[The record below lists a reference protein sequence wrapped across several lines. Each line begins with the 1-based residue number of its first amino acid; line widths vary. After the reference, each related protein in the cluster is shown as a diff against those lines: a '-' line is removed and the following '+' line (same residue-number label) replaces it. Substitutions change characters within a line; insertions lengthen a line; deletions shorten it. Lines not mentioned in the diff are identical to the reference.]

1 MSSFPEPV
9 KGRWGMVAQIASLL
23 ITGVVI
29 WNATIRPH
37 LMFERPAVIV
47 IHALFY
53 AFLAWFFSAIIL
65 AGLWLF
71 LPDKQAGQLLSTT
84 FRTASVAVWFAP
96 ACILLSQLSPATLV
110 AALVLVITATRLL
123 YNEWSAGSPP
133 LPPKPVAGP
142 LGLFGFFT
150 IKRPMVTRQLVTGLA
165 AACALQAGVI
175 SVWWRH
181 PMLAGAWFVLAAA
194 ITTLFAMVSGAVEDS
209 RPPALPRSAM
219 GMALTV
225 LLAAGLTVGGLRVAR
240 GRGNADGEPG
250 DPAGAN
256 APPGAVASAK
266 EILKSLFGDEDKPS
280 TGPGAY
286 TPKPPP
292 MAPGIAP
299 DGTFPGVILMP
310 DPRPVA
316 RLVAPPP
323 RGLAVGTAPDQPYGI
338 PFDGPYLYYRWPY
351 RRPPPTS
358 ILQHGTPAQMSFST
372 TDHTMLNM
380 EAVQKFDEPVD
391 LSCCRAVRIDIWNAD
406 RYPDTVDLDFYCND
420 RRMGWAPVRS
430 TPDLKREPMVAV
442 AETVEI
448 PVVGGGACSEFK
460 VRFRRRLIHTDKS
473 PRMALERFVLVP

>member
-1 MSSFPEPV
+1 MPSFPEPV
-9 KGRWGMVAQIASLL
+9 RGRWGMLAQIASLL
-23 ITGVVI
+23 VTGAII

-53 AFLAWFFSAIIL
+53 AVLAWFFSAIIL

-71 LPDKQAGQLLSTT
+71 LPDREAGQLLSTI

-96 ACILLSQLSPATLV
+96 ACILLSQVSPATLV
-110 AALVLVITATRLL
+110 AALILVITATRLL
-123 YNEWSAGSPP
+123 YKEWSAGSAAPSP
-133 LPPKPVAGP
+133 QPVSAP

-150 IKRPMVTRQLVTGLA
+150 VRRPMVTRQLVTGLA
-165 AACALQAGVI
+165 AACAMQAGVI

-181 PMLAGAWFVLAAA
+181 PLLAGAWFVLAAA

-240 GRGNADGEPG
+240 GRGNGDGEPG
-250 DPAGAN
+250 DATGAG

-266 EILKSLFGDEDKPS
+266 EILKSLFGDEDKP
-280 TGPGAY
+280 TANGVF

-292 MAPGIAP
+292 MNPGIAP

-310 DPRPVA
+310 DPRPIA

-323 RGLAVGTAPDQPYGI
+323 KGLATGSAPDQPYGI

-358 ILQHGTPAQMSFST
+358 ILQHGSPAQMSFST
-372 TDHTMLNM
+372 TDRTALNM

-391 LSCCRAVRIDIWNAD
+391 LNCCRAVRIDIWNAD
-406 RYPDTVDLDFYCND
+406 RYPDTVDLEFYCNET
-420 RRMGWAPVRS
+420 RVGVAPVRS
-430 TPDLKREPMVAV
+430 TPDLKRDPMVAV
-442 AETVEI
+442 AESVEI
-448 PVVGGGACSEFK
+448 PIATRSACTEFK
-460 VRFRRRLIHTDKS
+460 VRFRRRGLHFDKS
-473 PRMALERFVLVP
+473 ARIALERFVLLP